1 MKYIASEDEKI
12 RYSYSS
18 LYDKGEISDRDR
30 DRKRYFNNGKMGF
43 IYTRKVNEYK
53 VGLCVTATGNKGQG
67 IKVQIAFGCNTG
79 EEVSI
84 NDLTEE
90 FFFYN
95 LNKKNKIEQFLKYM
109 DEIDNG
115 ERVNECQQYLNY
127 LLNDFGGGALAGAL
141 QTANGKIAIRE
152 LLTLFK
158 HMGDMGQALTTV
170 SLAMNKTPMLTY
182 THDRWLAY
190 FATHL
195 KILNVDTH
203 SPRDYYLPLR
213 VLYGP
218 SAKEKKPFDGIICYE
233 KVLTFV
239 MKILN

>member
-1 MKYIASEDEKI
+1 MCY
-12 RYSYSS
+12 RN
-18 LYDKGEISDRDR
+18 
-30 DRKRYFNNGKMGF
+30 RKR
-43 IYTRKVNEYK
+43 
-53 VGLCVTATGNKGQG
+53 KGQG

-182 THDRWLAY
+182 THMTGGWP
-190 FATHL
+190 
-195 KILNVDTH
+195 ILLH
-203 SPRDYYLPLR
+203 
-213 VLYGP
+213 
-218 SAKEKKPFDGIICYE
+218 I
-233 KVLTFV
+233 
-239 MKILN
+239 